1 MAENKVQA
9 GFHAVQSVIQL
20 QELVSVVQKAAVLF
34 KVSYFSLC
42 QYPDLETKV
51 HQGGTESRKL
61 CISTAATFLQC
72 ANVGTDIMK
81 RVFPAIRQAV
91 RDQQMQSARV
101 SLELS
106 KTLIQKMC
114 SDVQNV
120 VEKYE
125 SLNGSVAGTCSDV
138 KAVRESEQQERE
150 KKTQEA
156 EALRAQAHALKD
168 RLARLNEEKAQV
180 GRQIQDK
187 LAEKRQRQGGCWA
200 YSDKSNN
207 ARLSA
212 LEGELRY
219 LYGQD
224 NCLTREIWDNAAELN
239 RMQAV
244 YSQVLV
250 EIGKL
255 GKPKQL
261 QEVQRCLSRVQ
272 QILLRLHNFCDT
284 ARVAIASLG
293 QKTEAGESFLD
304 YIQDFKEEYL
314 KSLDEAEQSVCGA
327 AAEGVRPGP
336 ARAGAAEPLPGH
348 GHRSLRQEEEGR
360 EELSHGLCASCIIM
374 ESLLGHLSSF
384 LMMSCGD
391 LGCHGG
397 WESLFPAPGVL
408 VRGFHAD

>member
-180 GRQIQDK
+180 GQQIQDK

-348 GHRSLRQEEEGR
+348 GHRSLRQEDEDR
-360 EELSHGLCASCIIM
+360 EELSHFLCASCIIIG
-374 ESLLGHLSSF
+374 SLLGHLSSF

-391 LGCHGG
+391 L
-397 WESLFPAPGVL
+397 
-408 VRGFHAD
+408 